1 MILRRFQNRTMRAIP
16 PLFVCSS
23 LRTPRNS
30 PRAPSRFRPECR
42 PRLRTTSRVVPGRR
56 RLRSPRPPW
65 SPRCG
70 AMRAADR
77 RRREPSRHLRCEIP
91 VGNTVPTVHLGTDER
106 DHERMDLDSAA
117 EDLYGLPPEE
127 FTAARDEV
135 AKQAPEP
142 ALKKAIKSLRKPT
155 VSAHAVNQLV
165 REHPDEIDDLLD
177 LGDQLRSVM
186 TGDKGDVRRLT
197 EQRRDLISSLVA
209 ADLPAGI
216 RDDVTATLEAATAD
230 PELGAAVRSG
240 RLVKPLRYAGFGAMP
255 DLDDVVATPVP
266 QRPAR
271 QKQTGAA
278 KKSTAKKS
286 AAAKSAPKKEAKPA
300 PDLSGLRQKVLDL
313 AGAADDAQ
321 RRYDDAVHAAVEARK
336 LLDRAEAERAEA
348 HKAARAAHAAVEQ
361 ARRELGRLERS

>member
-1 MILRRFQNRTMRAIP
+1 MTGQ
-16 PLFVCSS
+16 
-23 LRTPRNS
+23 TPHCS
-30 PRAPSRFRPECR
+30 PRAPSRFRPGCR

-165 REHPDEIDDLLD
+165 RDHPDEIDDLLD

-186 TGDKGDVRRLT
+186 TGNKGDVRRLT
-197 EQRRDLISSLVA
+197 EQHRDLISSLVA
-209 ADLPAGI
+209 ADLPAAV

-230 PELGAAVRSG
+230 PELAAAVRSG

-255 DLDDVVATPVP
+255 DLDDVVATRVA
-266 QRPAR
+266 QSSAR
-271 QKQTGAA
+271 KKKTASA
-278 KKSTAKKS
+278 KKSTPRKT
-286 AAAKSAPKKEAKPA
+286 APKKEAKPA
-300 PDLSGLRQKVLDL
+300 PDLSAHRQKVLEL
-313 AGAADDAQ
+313 SGAADDAQ

-336 LLDRAEAERAEA
+336 LLDRAEAERADA
-348 HKAARAAHAAVEQ
+348 HKAARAAHAAAEQ

>member
-16 PLFVCSS
+16 PLFVCNYV
-23 LRTPRNS
+23 RTPRNS
-30 PRAPSRFRPECR
+30 PLAPSRFHRECR
-42 PRLRTTSRVVPGRR
+42 PRPRTTSRVFPGRP

-91 VGNTVPTVHLGTDER
+91 VGISVPTVPLGTDER
-106 DHERMDLDSAA
+106 DHERMDLDSVA
-117 EDLYGLPPEE
+117 EDLYGLPPDE
-127 FTAARDEV
+127 FTAARDET
-135 AKQAPEP
+135 AKRASDP

-155 VSAHAVNQLV
+155 VSAHAVNALV
-165 REHPDEIDDLLD
+165 REHPDEIDELLD
-177 LGDQLRSVM
+177 LGDDLRSAM
-186 TGDKGDVRRLT
+186 SGNKGDVRRLT

-209 ADLPAGI
+209 ADLPAAV

-266 QRPAR
+266 KRTATKKKTAP
-271 QKQTGAA
+271 A
-278 KKSTAKKS
+278 KKSTAKNT
-286 AAAKSAPKKEAKPA
+286 APKKDEKPA
-300 PDLSGLRQKVLDL
+300 PDLTALRQRVLDL
-313 AGAADDAQ
+313 SGAADDAQ

-336 LLDRAEAERAEA
+336 LLDRAESERAEA
-348 HKAARAAHAAVEQ
+348 HKAAREAHAAAEQ

>member
-1 MILRRFQNRTMRAIP
+1 MSSTSSDNFSWRSWTSEASVSSTSFVSSVRRDARCCPPSSRAIKAP
-16 PLFVCSS
+16 PV
-23 LRTPRNS
+23 RD
-30 PRAPSRFRPECR
+30 PSR
-42 PRLRTTSRVVPGRR
+42 
-56 RLRSPRPPW
+56 
-65 SPRCG
+65 
-70 AMRAADR
+70 D
-77 RRREPSRHLRCEIP
+77 
-91 VGNTVPTVHLGTDER
+91 TVPTVPLGTDER
-106 DHERMDLDSAA
+106 DHERMDLDSVA

-127 FTAARDEV
+127 FTGARDET
-135 AKQAPEP
+135 AKRASDP

-155 VSAHAVNQLV
+155 VSAHAINELV
-165 REHPDEIDDLLD
+165 REHPDEIDELLV
-177 LGDQLRSVM
+177 LGDELRSAM
-186 TGDKGDVRRLT
+186 TGNKGDVRRLT
-197 EQRRDLISSLVA
+197 EQRRDLVSSLVA
-209 ADLPAGI
+209 ADLPAAV

-266 QRPAR
+266 RRPAR

-278 KKSTAKKS
+278 KKSPAKNP
-286 AAAKSAPKKEAKPA
+286 APKKEAKPA

-336 LLDRAEAERAEA
+336 LLDHAEAERAEA
-348 HKAARAAHAAVEQ
+348 HKTARAAHAAVEQ

>member
-1 MILRRFQNRTMRAIP
+1 MRAIP

-23 LRTPRNS
+23 APTPHCS
-30 PRAPSRFRPECR
+30 PLAPSRFRPECR
-42 PRLRTTSRVVPGRR
+42 PRLRTTSPVVPGRR
-56 RLRSPRPPW
+56 KLRSPRPPS

-91 VGNTVPTVHLGTDER
+91 VGITVPTVPLGTDER
-106 DHERMDLDSAA
+106 DHERMDLDSVA
-117 EDLYGLPPEE
+117 EDLYGLPPGE
-127 FTAARDEV
+127 FTAARDET
-135 AKQAPEP
+135 AKRASDP

-155 VSAHAVNQLV
+155 VSAHAVNELV
-165 REHPDEIDDLLD
+165 REHPDEIDELLD
-177 LGDQLRSVM
+177 LGDELRSAM

-209 ADLPAGI
+209 ADLAAPV

-266 QRPAR
+266 QRAARKQQAASAKQSPA
-271 QKQTGAA
+271 KKGAA
-278 KKSTAKKS
+278 KKS
-286 AAAKSAPKKEAKPA
+286 APKKDAKPA

-336 LLDRAEAERAEA
+336 LLDHAEAERAEA
-348 HKAARAAHAAVEQ
+348 HKTARAAHAAVEQ
-361 ARRELGRLERS
+361 ARRQPGRLDPS